1 MKFLFILFTFLTFS
15 SNVFAQGFEWN
26 IEYENQLRSSTSEV
40 DISKTRSLLPNKS
53 SLERYIPFI
62 LDQGETAMCVAYSL
76 ANCRTIIYSKNKK
89 FYQEKD
95 IIDNSFSPFYI
106 YYNLK
111 ENSDNSCTKGLS
123 LVNTILYAHN
133 FGMAKLKDV
142 EYPDYWPFTQKQLQC
157 NYYPPSHSNDV
168 IDASKYKIDKPKSIP
183 KNISRLEKINTLK
196 DEIYNG
202 KPIIF
207 GMHPMPSSLMKSFGK
222 DYWKP
227 EYNIKSDG
235 SIGHAM
241 TIIAYDDDK
250 YGGSFLILNSYG
262 DKWGNNGK
270 IWIKYENLIDYSDV
284 FVIIGRN
291 NEELIFESTNSE
303 KNPELS
309 NSRLSSPNYI
319 NTDLT
324 PPLENY
330 IINRGFF

>member
-15 SNVFAQGFEWN
+15 SKVCAQGFEWN

-89 FYQEKD
+89 FHQEKD

-106 YYNLK
+106 YYNSK
-111 ENSDNSCTKGLS
+111 GNSDSLCKKGLNPVS
-123 LVNTILYAHN
+123 AIKYAHD

-142 EYPDYWPFTQKQLQC
+142 EYPNYWPFTQKQLLC
-157 NYYPPSHSNDV
+157 NYYPISLLNDK
-168 IDASKYKIDKPKSIP
+168 IDASKYKIDKPKYIP
-183 KNISRLEKINTLK
+183 KDLSRPEKIYQLK
-196 DEIYNG
+196 NEIYNG
-202 KPIIF
+202 KPIFF
-207 GMHPMPSSLMKSFGK
+207 GMHPMPLSLMNSFGK

-227 EYNIKSDG
+227 EHNIKSEG

-270 IWIKYENLIDYSDV
+270 IWIKYENLIDYSSM
-284 FVIIGRN
+284 FVIIGRD
-291 NEELIFESTNSE
+291 NEEFIFESPNSE
-303 KNPELS
+303 KNPNLN
-309 NSRLSSPNYI
+309 NSRLSSPSYI
-319 NTDLT
+319 NTDSI
-324 PPLENY
+324 PPLVNY
-330 IINRGFF
+330 IINE